1 MTEHV
6 IVTDADGIRTIRMN
20 RPDKKNAL
28 TLAMYE
34 AMTAALEG
42 ANADD
47 SVRCVLIAGVPGAFS
62 AGNDLADFRKA
73 AESSGGLNRPA
84 LRFLPALVRC
94 NKPLVA
100 AVSGVAVGVGT
111 TMLFHCDFVVA
122 GSDAY
127 FSTPFVSLGLI
138 PEAASSLLAPRLMG
152 QRRAFEFLVMGHPL
166 NAMQAKEFG
175 IANIVVAP
183 EEVDTEG
190 LKAAIAFG
198 AVSGL
203 LWLSTVPPTSGLV
216 AVMFGTRWLA
226 MLYGFAFFSHQVG
239 GFLSVARRHSV
250 RTHGLLRYR
259 MVALG
264 VPGDG
269 LSRDQSADRRAARAK
284 VGDFAATSAHGVVKP
299 LATSRGIGWGLSN
312 RGAFA
317 RVICCV
323 CS

>member
-62 AGNDLADFRKA
+62 AGNDLADFLKA

-84 LRFLPALVRC
+84 LLFLPTLVRC
-94 NKPLVA
+94 NKPMVA

-122 GSDAY
+122 GSDAF

-166 NAMQAKEFG
+166 NATRARDLG
-175 IANIVVAP
+175 IANLVVDPHHVDAEALKAAREISALPAGAVAAARALMRGKP
-183 EEVDTEG
+183 EEVQSHIDQESRVFSER
-190 LKAAIAFG
+190 LRSPEAKAAFE
-198 AVSGL
+198 
-203 LWLSTVPPTSGLV
+203 
-216 AVMFGTRWLA
+216 
-226 MLYGFAFFSHQVG
+226 AFF
-239 GFLSVARRHSV
+239 ARKR
-250 RTHGLLRYR
+250 
-259 MVALG
+259 
-264 VPGDG
+264 
-269 LSRDQSADRRAARAK
+269 
-284 VGDFAATSAHGVVKP
+284 
-299 LATSRGIGWGLSN
+299 
-312 RGAFA
+312 
-317 RVICCV
+317 
-323 CS
+323 